1 MTSIPVLYLDMI
13 SSNLVLYLDF
23 NDVIKLASYFTDQFK
38 VNTLFEISF
47 SSYCNYYYYYYWY
60 CFCQF
65 AFLYF
70 FLFIPRI
77 FFWVEKWNFFSV
89 CVQVQSK
96 MGNIE
101 KLTVTFVLVWYQIMG
116 FLVFWYKVKRFL
128 FSSLDPI
135 KRTLKKWV
143 ITRHLKITF
152 LLSLINATNT

>member
-1 MTSIPVLYLDMI
+1 MLHNATDDIIHPSAIFKLMTSIPVLYLDMI

-47 SSYCNYYYYYYWY
+47 SSYCNYYYYYFWY

-101 KLTVTFVLVWYQIMG
+101 KLTVTFVPEFQICMVSNNGIPCILVQG
-116 FLVFWYKVKRFL
+116 
-128 FSSLDPI
+128 
-135 KRTLKKWV
+135 
-143 ITRHLKITF
+143 
-152 LLSLINATNT
+152 